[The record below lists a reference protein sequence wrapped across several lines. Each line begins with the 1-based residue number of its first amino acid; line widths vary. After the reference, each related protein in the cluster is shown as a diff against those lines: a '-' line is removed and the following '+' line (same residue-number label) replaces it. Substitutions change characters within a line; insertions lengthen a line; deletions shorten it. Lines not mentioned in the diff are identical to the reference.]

1 MPGLVPGIH
10 VAPPP
15 RLCPARTAM
24 PQDVDARNKSGH
36 DGVGAGGAPTM
47 TGESRREAVPAK
59 VYAVAADVPAMRPNT
74 DPEVSP
80 LPPG

>member
-10 VAPPP
+10 V
-15 RLCPARTAM
+15 
-24 PQDVDARNKSGH
+24 
-36 DGVGAGGAPTM
+36 APTM

-59 VYAVAADVPAMRPNT
+59 VYAVAADAPAMRPNT
-74 DPEVSP
+74 EPEVNP